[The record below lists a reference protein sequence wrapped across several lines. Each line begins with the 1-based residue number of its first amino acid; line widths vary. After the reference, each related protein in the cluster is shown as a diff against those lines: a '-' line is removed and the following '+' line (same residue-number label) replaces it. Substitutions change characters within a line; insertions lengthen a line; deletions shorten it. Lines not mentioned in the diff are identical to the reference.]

1 MGGVQHEFFQIM
13 NSEIIVAGHS
23 HGQGRPL
30 ELGSGLIRQ
39 SGAAWHKV
47 AQDGTKWQILHFK
60 R

>member
-30 ELGSGLIRQ
+30 ELGLGLISQ

-47 AQDGTKWQILHFK
+47 AQNGKFYIL
-60 R
+60 RDRA